1 MFAALFTAAV
11 LGARTSLLEQG
22 SAANMAYWRSI
33 NVNQLK
39 QLLEVCPACLTPM
52 PEAPPLTIAC
62 VCDRVVWQ
70 RDVALE
76 ARDID
81 GCTALI
87 WASRETSDPR
97 VVEMLLEAGADANE
111 KAKNGWTPL
120 HWAATFNKGESGKG
134 IVRALLKHGA
144 DPTITATGMTPLEW
158 ARRNGNPDVEQALDP
173 ATAAAMEA
181 AKQLTA
187 AASGPAS
194 AIHTDKLRIA
204 VVGATKAGVSEATL
218 QSARQLLRLV
228 SAMDSDLLR
237 LLEQLGQPELAP
249 VLLEHDILHLET
261 LAHIEVQLLMSSL
274 NLSLGKA
281 ARLHREATLK
291 VMPATPARS
300 IPVRQQQQRVEL

>member
-1 MFAALFTAAV
+1 MFSALLTAAV

-22 SAANMAYWRSI
+22 SAANMGYWRAM

-39 QLLEVCPACLTPM
+39 QLLE
-52 PEAPPLTIAC
+52 
-62 VCDRVVWQ
+62 

-173 ATAAAMEA
+173 ATAAAMQA
-181 AKQLTA
+181 AKELVEAT
-187 AASGPAS
+187 SGLAS
-194 AIHTDKLRIA
+194 AIHTDKLRLA
-204 VVGATKAGVSEATL
+204 VGRATKAGVGEATL
-218 QSARQLLRLV
+218 RQARELLRLV

-237 LLEQLGQPELAP
+237 LLEELGQPELGP
-249 VLLEHDILHLET
+249 LLLEHDIHHLET

-281 ARLHREATLK
+281 ARLHRHATLK
-291 VMPATPARS
+291 SLPAAQARPL
-300 IPVRQQQQRVEL
+300 PVRQQAQRVEL